1 MHFEFPLNIILL
13 KLNKTISG
21 LFYVAVSRVKNE
33 YALFIRNFDC
43 KQIVCNEEYSK
54 EMEDLQTN
62 RKYEYVNTYLKDKI
76 FIDDKSEVKLG
87 YLNINGLKNKVE
99 DIDEDK
105 NLLNLDCLVLSET
118 KLGKETELNFQNWNV
133 ERFDLDDTNSKTPH
147 MGMAFLTNK
156 NLKFKF
162 ESSKASSIIK
172 LSGGKQFQYISV
184 RIPTH
189 NLAGI
194 FFYINKKPLKKDVEK
209 IVKQLKDKGDQFL
222 IGDLNLDF
230 NLQEDRQKLE
240 LMCTGLDVESILYQN
255 TRFSSQLDHILV
267 SNKLKLQAFASS
279 FANLYTDHS
288 SVTVRICKNGN
299 FTSEFV
305 EDQVRKQGLNYLIQK
320 DANQGKE
327 TRNKEET
334 TEKNL
339 SDDVLMKGNNF
350 LLHESELYRLNPP
363 HFLSDDIINAYLALV
378 SEKYSNIFIFDTC
391 FHTTL
396 EENGFNSSRS
406 YVKHNPF
413 KTNKWLIPVNFQ
425 NCHWILLHANIE
437 NISLGKVVLDIYDS
451 AIDMDCEYDI
461 EVEEIRKYI
470 IFMHEKYLQSKI
482 SKLNI
487 VLRNVSN
494 TLPQQQNRY
503 DCGAFL
509 LGYALCLSGMK
520 EIQFTQVN
528 IDQFR
533 PNLKH
538 AFRRKKLDSNCSLFS
553 PISED
558 NPTTPEKGHRQRPKV
573 DRFKQDKKQKK
584 EAYDKDGDNDM
595 DGHPEKST
603 DIMPAK
609 FSNDGTLCWLNS
621 LIQLLSLIYT
631 QKKGSFFLKM
641 ILDFKMSSKLQ
652 DASFFREMFSKYD
665 RTLR

>member
-1 MHFEFPLNIILL
+1 M
-13 KLNKTISG
+13 
-21 LFYVAVSRVKNE
+21 SRVKNE

-118 KLGKETELNFQNWNV
+118 KLGKDTELNFQNWNI
-133 ERFDLDDTNSKTPH
+133 ERFDLDDKNSKTPH
-147 MGMAFLTNK
+147 MGLAFLTNK
-156 NLKFKF
+156 NMKFKI
-162 ESSKASSIIK
+162 ESSKVSSVIK

-184 RIPTH
+184 RIPKH

-194 FFYINKKPLKKDVEK
+194 FFYINKKPLKKDIEK
-209 IVKQLKDKGDQFL
+209 IVKHLKEREIEFL

-255 TRFSSQLDHILV
+255 TRFLSHLDHILV

-288 SVTVRICKNGN
+288 SVTVRICQNGN

-327 TRNKEET
+327 TKRNEET
-334 TEKNL
+334 TAKNL

-350 LLHESELYRLNPP
+350 ILHESELYRLKPP
-363 HFLSDDIINAYLALV
+363 HFLSDEIINAYLTLV
-378 SEKYSNIFIFDTC
+378 SEKFSDIFIFDTF
-391 FHTTL
+391 FHTSL

-406 YVKHNPF
+406 YVKRNPF
-413 KTNKWLIPVNFQ
+413 TANKWLIPVNFQ

-437 NISLGKVVLDIYDS
+437 NILLGKVLLDIYDS
-451 AIDMDCEYDI
+451 AINMDFEYDI

-470 IFMHEKYLQSKI
+470 IFMHEKYVQSKL

-494 TLPQQQNRY
+494 TLPQQQTRY

-520 EIQFTQVN
+520 EIQFTQAS

-533 PNLKH
+533 PNMKH
-538 AFRRKKLDSNCSLFS
+538 EFRRKKLDSKCSLFS

-558 NPTTPEKGHRQRPKV
+558 NATIHEKGYKKRPKV
-573 DRFKQDKKQKK
+573 DSFKQDKKQKK
-584 EAYDKDGDNDM
+584 EADDKGGERD
-595 DGHPEKST
+595 T
-603 DIMPAK
+603 DSQSSEERKDILPAK

-631 QKKGSFFLKM
+631 QKNGSFFLKM
-641 ILDFKMSSKLQ
+641 IFDFKNSSTVQ
-652 DASFFREMFSKYD
+652 DASFFREMFTKYD

>member
-1 MHFEFPLNIILL
+1 MYAENKI
-13 KLNKTISG
+13 KLFSG

-43 KQIVCNEEYSK
+43 KQIVCNTEYSK
-54 EMEDLQTN
+54 EMEDLQTS

-76 FIDDKSEVKLG
+76 FIDDNSEVKLG

-118 KLGKETELNFQNWNV
+118 KLGKETEVNFQNWNI
-133 ERFDLDDTNSKTPH
+133 ERFDLDDKNSKTPH
-147 MGMAFLTNK
+147 MGLAFLTNK
-156 NLKFKF
+156 NLKYQF
-162 ESSKASSIIK
+162 ESSKVSSVIK

-184 RIPTH
+184 RIPKH
-189 NLAGI
+189 NLGGI
-194 FFYINKKPLKKDVEK
+194 FFYINKKPLKKDIEK
-209 IVKQLKDKGDQFL
+209 IVKQLKEKKVEFL

-240 LMCTGLDVESILYQN
+240 LMCTGLDLESILYQN
-255 TRFSSQLDHILV
+255 TRFLSHLDHILV

-288 SVTVRICKNGN
+288 SVTVRICQNGN

-320 DANQGKE
+320 DASDGKE
-327 TRNKEET
+327 TQNNEET
-334 TEKNL
+334 MTKNL

-350 LLHESELYRLNPP
+350 ILHESELYRLNPP
-363 HFLSDDIINAYLALV
+363 HFLSDEIINAYLTLV
-378 SEKYSNIFIFDTC
+378 SEKFSDIFIFDTF

-406 YVKHNPF
+406 YVKRNPF
-413 KTNKWLIPVNFQ
+413 RTNKWLIPVNFQ

-437 NISLGKVVLDIYDS
+437 NILLGKVVLDIYDS
-451 AIDMDCEYDI
+451 AINMDCAYDI

-470 IFMHEKYLQSKI
+470 IFMHEKYLKSKI

-494 TLPQQQNRY
+494 TIPQQQNGY

-533 PNLKH
+533 PNMKH
-538 AFRRKKLDSNCSLFS
+538 EFRRKKLDSRCSLFS
-553 PISED
+553 PISEE
-558 NPTTPEKGHRQRPKV
+558 NATFPEKGYKKRPKV
-573 DRFKQDKKQKK
+573 DSFKQDKKQKQ
-584 EAYDKDGDNDM
+584 EAGDKGGNKNM
-595 DGHPEKST
+595 DSQHSAESK
-603 DIMPAK
+603 DISPAK
-609 FSNDGTLCWLNS
+609 FLNDGTLCWLNS
-621 LIQLLSLIYT
+621 LIQLLSLIYIE
-631 QKKGSFFLKM
+631 KKGSLFLKM
-641 ILDFKMSSKLQ
+641 ILDFKMSSTVQ
-652 DASFFREMFSKYD
+652 DASFFREMFTKYD

>member
-1 MHFEFPLNIILL
+1 
-13 KLNKTISG
+13 
-21 LFYVAVSRVKNE
+21 
-33 YALFIRNFDC
+33 
-43 KQIVCNEEYSK
+43 
-54 EMEDLQTN
+54 
-62 RKYEYVNTYLKDKI
+62 
-76 FIDDKSEVKLG
+76 
-87 YLNINGLKNKVE
+87 
-99 DIDEDK
+99 
-105 NLLNLDCLVLSET
+105 
-118 KLGKETELNFQNWNV
+118 
-133 ERFDLDDTNSKTPH
+133 
-147 MGMAFLTNK
+147 
-156 NLKFKF
+156 
-162 ESSKASSIIK
+162 
-172 LSGGKQFQYISV
+172 
-184 RIPTH
+184 
-189 NLAGI
+189 
-194 FFYINKKPLKKDVEK
+194 
-209 IVKQLKDKGDQFL
+209 
-222 IGDLNLDF
+222 
-230 NLQEDRQKLE
+230 
-240 LMCTGLDVESILYQN
+240 MCTGLDVESILYQN

-339 SDDVLMKGNNF
+339 SDDVLMKGYNF
-350 LLHESELYRLNPP
+350 LLHESDLYRLNPP

-406 YVKHNPF
+406 YVEHNPF
-413 KTNKWLIPVNFQ
+413 EANKWLIPVNFQ

-503 DCGAFL
+503 DCGA
-509 LGYALCLSGMK
+509 LGIMIWMASQRRAQTLCL
-520 EIQFTQVN
+520 Q
-528 IDQFR
+528 
-533 PNLKH
+533 
-538 AFRRKKLDSNCSLFS
+538 
-553 PISED
+553 
-558 NPTTPEKGHRQRPKV
+558 
-573 DRFKQDKKQKK
+573 
-584 EAYDKDGDNDM
+584 
-595 DGHPEKST
+595 
-603 DIMPAK
+603 
-609 FSNDGTLCWLNS
+609 
-621 LIQLLSLIYT
+621 
-631 QKKGSFFLKM
+631 SFQMMEPF
-641 ILDFKMSSKLQ
+641 
-652 DASFFREMFSKYD
+652 AG
-665 RTLR
+665 

>member
-1 MHFEFPLNIILL
+1 M
-13 KLNKTISG
+13 
-21 LFYVAVSRVKNE
+21 
-33 YALFIRNFDC
+33 
-43 KQIVCNEEYSK
+43 
-54 EMEDLQTN
+54 
-62 RKYEYVNTYLKDKI
+62 NTYLKDKI

-118 KLGKETELNFQNWNV
+118 KLGKDTELNFQNWNI
-133 ERFDLDDTNSKTPH
+133 ERFDLDDKNSKTPH
-147 MGMAFLTNK
+147 MGLAFLTNK
-156 NLKFKF
+156 NMKFKI
-162 ESSKASSIIK
+162 ESSKVSSVIK

-184 RIPTH
+184 RIPKH

-194 FFYINKKPLKKDVEK
+194 FFYINKKPLKKDIEK
-209 IVKQLKDKGDQFL
+209 IVKHLKEREIEFL

-255 TRFSSQLDHILV
+255 TRFLSHLDHILV

-288 SVTVRICKNGN
+288 SVTVRICQNGN

-327 TRNKEET
+327 TKRNEET
-334 TEKNL
+334 TAKNL

-350 LLHESELYRLNPP
+350 ILHESELYRLKPP
-363 HFLSDDIINAYLALV
+363 HFLSDEIINAYLTLV
-378 SEKYSNIFIFDTC
+378 SEKFSDIFIFDTF
-391 FHTTL
+391 FHTSL

-406 YVKHNPF
+406 YVKRNPF
-413 KTNKWLIPVNFQ
+413 TANKWLIPVNFQ

-437 NISLGKVVLDIYDS
+437 NILLGKVLLDIYDS
-451 AIDMDCEYDI
+451 AINMDFEYDI

-470 IFMHEKYLQSKI
+470 IFMHEKYVQSKL

-494 TLPQQQNRY
+494 TLPQQQTRY

-520 EIQFTQVN
+520 EIQFTQAS

-533 PNLKH
+533 PNMKH
-538 AFRRKKLDSNCSLFS
+538 EFRRKKLDSKCSLFS

-558 NPTTPEKGHRQRPKV
+558 NATIHEKGYKKRPKV
-573 DRFKQDKKQKK
+573 DSFKQDKKQKK
-584 EAYDKDGDNDM
+584 EADDKGGERD
-595 DGHPEKST
+595 T
-603 DIMPAK
+603 DSQSSEERKDILPAK

-641 ILDFKMSSKLQ
+641 IFDFKKSSTVQ
-652 DASFFREMFSKYD
+652 DASFFREMFTKYD

>member
-1 MHFEFPLNIILL
+1 M
-13 KLNKTISG
+13 
-21 LFYVAVSRVKNE
+21 SRVKNE

-118 KLGKETELNFQNWNV
+118 KLGKDTELNFQNWNI
-133 ERFDLDDTNSKTPH
+133 ERFDLDDKNSKTPH
-147 MGMAFLTNK
+147 MGLAFLTNK
-156 NLKFKF
+156 NMKFKI
-162 ESSKASSIIK
+162 ESSKVSSVIK

-184 RIPTH
+184 RIPKH

-194 FFYINKKPLKKDVEK
+194 FFYINKKPLKKDIEK
-209 IVKQLKDKGDQFL
+209 IVKHLKEREIEFL

-255 TRFSSQLDHILV
+255 TRFLSHLDHILV

-288 SVTVRICKNGN
+288 SVTVRICQNGN

-327 TRNKEET
+327 TKRNEET
-334 TEKNL
+334 TAKNL

-350 LLHESELYRLNPP
+350 ILHESELYRLKPP
-363 HFLSDDIINAYLALV
+363 HFLSDEIINAYLTLV
-378 SEKYSNIFIFDTC
+378 SEKFSDIFIFDTF
-391 FHTTL
+391 FHTSL

-406 YVKHNPF
+406 YVKRNPF
-413 KTNKWLIPVNFQ
+413 TANKWLIPVNFQ

-437 NISLGKVVLDIYDS
+437 NILLGKVVLDIYDS
-451 AIDMDCEYDI
+451 AINMDFEYYI
-461 EVEEIRKYI
+461 EVDEIRKYI
-470 IFMHEKYLQSKI
+470 IFMHEKYVQSKL

-494 TLPQQQNRY
+494 TLPQQQTRY

-520 EIQFTQVN
+520 EIQFTQAS

-533 PNLKH
+533 PNMKH
-538 AFRRKKLDSNCSLFS
+538 EFRRKKLDSKCSLFS

-558 NPTTPEKGHRQRPKV
+558 NATIHEKGYKKRPKV
-573 DRFKQDKKQKK
+573 DSFKQDKKQKK
-584 EAYDKDGDNDM
+584 EADDKGGERD
-595 DGHPEKST
+595 T
-603 DIMPAK
+603 DSQSSEERKDILPAK

-641 ILDFKMSSKLQ
+641 IFDFKKSSTVQ
-652 DASFFREMFSKYD
+652 DASFFREMFTKYD